1 MTLMSFK
8 DELLKA
14 RAGHYAVPMF
24 DVFDMA
30 GVDGVFLA
38 LEEKQAA
45 TMVAIYSGFLD
56 QPGSKA
62 FAAYVR
68 CRAEGTRVPVS
79 LILDH
84 GDSFEHCIK
93 ALTLGF
99 TDIMFDGSSL
109 PFEENI
115 AITKLVARAAHP
127 LGAMV
132 EAELGHVGSGSEYDV
147 YGARGVGFTNPELV
161 ERFVAET
168 GVDALA
174 VAFGNAHGV
183 YKGGDPHL
191 DLDLLADIRRRV
203 EIPLVMHGGSGL
215 SDEQFCGAI
224 TTGISKI
231 NVATVMVN
239 TSTQRMAEAA
249 QRPGASIFTLGEAER
264 KAYHECC
271 NHIYDVFSNR

>member
-1 MTLMSFK
+1 MTLISFK
-8 DELLKA
+8 EELLKA
-14 RAGHYAVPMF
+14 KAGHYAVPMF

-38 LEEKQAA
+38 MEEKQTA
-45 TMVAIYSGFLD
+45 TMLAIYSGFLD
-56 QPGSKA
+56 QPACKA
-62 FAAYVR
+62 FAAYIR
-68 CRAEGTRVPVS
+68 TRAEGISLPVT

-99 TDIMFDGSSL
+99 TDVMFDGSSL
-109 PFEENI
+109 PFEENV
-115 AITKLVARAAHP
+115 ATTKLVVRAAHP
-127 LGAMV
+127 LGVTV

-161 ERFVAET
+161 ARFVAET

-183 YKGGDPHL
+183 YKGDPHL

-215 SDEQFCGAI
+215 SDEQFRSAI
-224 TTGISKI
+224 QTGISKI

-249 QRPGASIFTLGEAER
+249 QRQGASIFSLAEAER
-264 KAYHECC
+264 LAYKECC
-271 NHIYDVFSNR
+271 SHVYDVFSNR

>member
-1 MTLMSFK
+1 MTLISFK
-8 DELLKA
+8 EELLKA
-14 RAGHYAVPMF
+14 KAGHYAVPMF

-38 LEEKQAA
+38 MEEKQTA
-45 TMVAIYSGFLD
+45 TMLAIYSGFLD
-56 QPGSKA
+56 QPASKA
-62 FAAYVR
+62 FAAYIR
-68 CRAEGTRVPVS
+68 TRAESARTPVS

-93 ALTLGF
+93 ALTMGF
-99 TDIMFDGSSL
+99 TDVMFDGSSL

-115 AITKLVARAAHP
+115 ATTQLVVRAAHP
-127 LGAMV
+127 LGVTV

-147 YGARGVGFTNPELV
+147 YGSRGVGFTNPELV
-161 ERFVAET
+161 ARFVAET

-183 YKGGDPHL
+183 YKGDPHL

-215 SDEQFCGAI
+215 SDDQFRAAI
-224 TTGISKI
+224 QAGVSKI
-231 NVATVMVN
+231 NVSTVMVN
-239 TSTQRMAEAA
+239 TSTQRMAEAV
-249 QRPGASIFTLGEAER
+249 QLPGASIFTLGEAER
-264 KAYHECC
+264 QAYQECC